1 MVGAERNA
9 MFSLDAV
16 DAYDMCANRV
26 EIIKELLLDSTNRG
40 VRLPKDEAERELA
53 ERAIR
58 YLEAAMDVADAAL
71 REHDSFV
78 RQQRAA

>member
-1 MVGAERNA
+1 MIDVERNE
-9 MFSLDAV
+9 MFRLDAV

-26 EIIKELLLDSTNRG
+26 EIIKELLLESLNQG
-40 VRLPKDEAERELA
+40 AGLPEDEAERERA

>member
-1 MVGAERNA
+1 

-26 EIIKELLLDSTNRG
+26 EIISELLLESMNRIQ
-40 VRLPKDEAERELA
+40 LPKDEAERERA